1 MSAKINELKLK
12 KALHRFCSG
21 ETTGWILAKL
31 ADGNIVH
38 VETMEQTFPRVAA
51 PVGKPDVLPAKCAAF
66 IERRI
71 GTDFFGDITV
81 DIIHGKIFDVRVKKI
96 YKPRDI
102 EKEICGAGSAR

>member
-12 KALHRFCSG
+12 KALRRFCVD

-51 PVGKPDVLPAKCAAF
+51 PVGKPDALPEKCAAF
-66 IERRI
+66 IERFI
-71 GTDFFGDITV
+71 GTDFFGDIV
-81 DIIHGKIFDVRVKKI
+81 IDILKGRIIDVKVKKI
-96 YKPRDI
+96 YRPHEID
-102 EKEICGAGSAR
+102 KEVFTGASK